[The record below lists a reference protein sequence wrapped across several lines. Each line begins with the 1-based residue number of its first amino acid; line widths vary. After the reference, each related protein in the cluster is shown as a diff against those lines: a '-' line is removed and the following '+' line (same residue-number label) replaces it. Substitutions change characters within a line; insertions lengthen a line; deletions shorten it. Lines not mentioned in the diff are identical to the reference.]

1 MQVTT
6 LFDNLPIWGVF
17 VSIIV
22 TIMIGVEGGY
32 RLGKLRRQHPEGGKE
47 TSVGAMAGAT
57 LGLLSFILGFTFGLA
72 SSRFDARRVA
82 VLDES
87 SEITTAYLRAGLAP
101 EPHRTEMRKL
111 LSEYADIRLSAIQT
125 GNIEQGIR
133 RSKELQRMLW
143 AHPEALIKQKD
154 VPVNLITHIGQGLTG
169 VFDLDAKRVMLGRHR
184 ISGVIW
190 VALYLV
196 SILAMGV
203 MGYHAGVTGSSRTW
217 AIFAMALAYSL
228 VIGLIADLDRPH
240 AGLLTVSQQETA
252 EVRDM
257 MLEMKP

>member
-6 LFDNLPIWGVF
+6 LFDNLPLWGVF
-17 VSIIV
+17 ASIIV
-22 TIMIGVEGGY
+22 AVTIGVEGGY
-32 RLGKLRRQHPEGGKE
+32 RLGKLRRQRPEGEKE

-57 LGLLSFILGFTFGLA
+57 LGLLAFMLAFTFGLA
-72 SSRFDARRVA
+72 ASRFDARRVA
-82 VLDES
+82 ILDES
-87 SEITTAYLRAGLAP
+87 NAITTAYLRAGLAP
-101 EPHRTEMRKL
+101 EPHRTEIRKL
-111 LSEYADIRLSAIQT
+111 LSEYLDVRLSAIQA

-143 AHPEALIKQKD
+143 AHAEALMDKN
-154 VPVNLITHIGQGLTG
+154 VPVNLVTHIGQSLTS
-169 VFDLDAKRVMLGRHR
+169 VFDLDAKRVMLGVRHR
-184 ISGVIW
+184 IPGIIW

-203 MGYHAGVTGSSRTW
+203 MGYHAGVTGSNRTP
-217 AIFAMALAYSL
+217 AIFAMALTYSI

-240 AGLLTVSQQETA
+240 VGLLTVSQQETVD
-252 EVRDM
+252 VRDM

>member
-1 MQVTT
+1 MQITT

-22 TIMIGVEGGY
+22 TIMIGVEGG
-32 RLGKLRRQHPEGGKE
+32 RWLGKVRRQRPEGEKE
-47 TSVGAMAGAT
+47 THIGAMAGAT

-87 SEITTAYLRAGLAP
+87 NAIMTAYLRAGLAP

-133 RSKELQRMLW
+133 RSKDLQRMLW
-143 AHPEALIKQKD
+143 AHAEALMKKN
-154 VPVNLITHIGQGLTG
+154 VPVNLVTHIGQSLTS

-203 MGYHAGVTGSSRTW
+203 MGYHAGLTGSSRTW
-217 AIFAMALAYSL
+217 AIFAMALAYSI

-240 AGLLTVSQQETA
+240 TGLLTVSQQETA
-252 EVRDM
+252 EIRDM